1 MEKSIEE
8 LVLLARN
15 KDEKAAE
22 ELIRAT
28 EGKAYAVARALCR
41 NEQDA
46 KDAVQDCYMKAFSQ
60 LDRLND
66 PARFEPW
73 LSSMVRNACYD
84 LFRSS
89 AYAKTNV
96 FSDISAEND
105 EGDVIELEPIDMHS
119 TYQPE
124 VSLDEKTKKEIVF
137 DILAKL
143 PDDQRAAIVCMYY
156 EDMKISDIA
165 REMQCSE
172 NTIKSR
178 LNYARK
184 KIAEEVEQYEKKYD
198 IRLYNVAPLPLF
210 YAWFTSTT
218 KDMEVSM
225 VNIMT
230 KKAAKKIIKG
240 TIAKH
245 STKALLSSQA
255 SQAVTKTGLS
265 TVAKVTL
272 SATVGIGVTAGV
284 TTAAVK
290 VYQHHEE
297 RTHNTQTISSNEEIP
312 STLIKDEVINPVI
325 WAVDPDEHAY
335 DSVESMTFLSGR
347 DDDYFDDAKG
357 LVGYPSQWNNASYS
371 GNVLL
376 AKCADGYTLFNY
388 DGEELLD
395 EHFQYIGVLPWL
407 HDPST
412 YDNPGMLRLYC
423 SNQQPW
429 TLSDENVRG
438 GVPITVNKLSYDYR
452 LEETGTFSQYSEVG
466 GPKFEGIL
474 IGTIANV
481 PYETYLEIVQYQ
493 DNPPSYEEYGRDV
506 SEFFMGD
513 PDYPDKEML
522 YKVCSPED
530 YVTVYGAALVD
541 KDRNICPTFNYQ
553 PAGLIVNGIVAVK
566 NEPYN
571 RYMLED
577 TFDRDFSKGEVAN
590 GGGLAVLN
598 AYTGKLVTGF
608 EYDALGVTTEGYTPV
623 KKGDKWGLVRVSDG
637 EVVIDCILDNVS
649 NVYSGKVYVEY
660 EGKKGVLALNTTL
673 GLGIEINADTLS

>member
-1 MEKSIEE
+1 M
-8 LVLLARN
+8 
-15 KDEKAAE
+15 DEKAAE
-22 ELIRAT
+22 ELIRLT
-28 EGKAYAVARALCR
+28 ESKAYAIARALCR

-46 KDAVQDCYMKAFSQ
+46 KDVVQDCYMKAFSQ

-66 PARFEPW
+66 PERFEPW

-96 FSDISAEND
+96 FSDISSEND

-255 SQAVTKTGLS
+255 AQTVT
-265 TVAKVTL
+265 
-272 SATVGIGVTAGV
+272 
-284 TTAAVK
+284 
-290 VYQHHEE
+290 
-297 RTHNTQTISSNEEIP
+297 
-312 STLIKDEVINPVI
+312 
-325 WAVDPDEHAY
+325 
-335 DSVESMTFLSGR
+335 
-347 DDDYFDDAKG
+347 
-357 LVGYPSQWNNASYS
+357 
-371 GNVLL
+371 
-376 AKCADGYTLFNY
+376 
-388 DGEELLD
+388 
-395 EHFQYIGVLPWL
+395 
-407 HDPST
+407 
-412 YDNPGMLRLYC
+412 
-423 SNQQPW
+423 
-429 TLSDENVRG
+429 
-438 GVPITVNKLSYDYR
+438 
-452 LEETGTFSQYSEVG
+452 
-466 GPKFEGIL
+466 
-474 IGTIANV
+474 
-481 PYETYLEIVQYQ
+481 
-493 DNPPSYEEYGRDV
+493 
-506 SEFFMGD
+506 
-513 PDYPDKEML
+513 
-522 YKVCSPED
+522 
-530 YVTVYGAALVD
+530 
-541 KDRNICPTFNYQ
+541 
-553 PAGLIVNGIVAVK
+553 
-566 NEPYN
+566 
-571 RYMLED
+571 
-577 TFDRDFSKGEVAN
+577 
-590 GGGLAVLN
+590 
-598 AYTGKLVTGF
+598 
-608 EYDALGVTTEGYTPV
+608 
-623 KKGDKWGLVRVSDG
+623 
-637 EVVIDCILDNVS
+637 
-649 NVYSGKVYVEY
+649 
-660 EGKKGVLALNTTL
+660 
-673 GLGIEINADTLS
+673 

>member
-1 MEKSIEE
+1 MGNLSYKQ
-8 LVLLARN
+8 
-15 KDEKAAE
+15 KTDEKAAE
-22 ELIRAT
+22 ELIRLT
-28 EGKAYAVARALCR
+28 ESKAYAIARALCR

-46 KDAVQDCYMKAFSQ
+46 KDVVQDCYMKAFSQ

-66 PARFEPW
+66 PERFEPW

-96 FSDISAEND
+96 FSDISSEND

-255 SQAVTKTGLS
+255 AQTVTKTGLS

-297 RTHNTQTISSNEEIP
+297 RTHNSTTITSNETSNEELP

-347 DDDYFDDAKG
+347 STDWHEFMYG
-357 LVGYPSQWNNASYS
+357 PTEYPSQWTNPGYS
-371 GNVLL
+371 ANVML
-376 AKCADGYTLFNY
+376 ARCADGYTLYNY

-395 EHFQYIGVLPWL
+395 EHFAYIGLVPWAWENEHWPQKKL
-407 HDPST
+407 YCADEEPWDGF
-412 YDNPGMLRLYC
+412 YDNARDRLDDGTI
-423 SNQQPW
+423 PM
-429 TLSDENVRG
+429 TVRELG
-438 GVPITVNKLSYDYR
+438 FDYTVAE
-452 LEETGTFSQYSEVG
+452 EETVLKQTADVG
-466 GPKFEGIL
+466 GPYDWEIIIDGKVYFQYDIF
-474 IGTIANV
+474 
-481 PYETYLEIVQYQ
+481 LESRQ
-493 DNPPSYEEYGRDV
+493 PGEEYVGSEDNALDNTYMPQRDRT
-506 SEFFMGD
+506 MR
-513 PDYPDKEML
+513 
-522 YKVCSPED
+522 VCSPDD
-530 YVTVYGAALVD
+530 YVTVLGGATIKND
-541 KDRNICPTFNYQ
+541 GTICPTFHYQ
-553 PAGLIVNGIVAVK
+553 TVGVMVNGITAVK
-566 NEPYN
+566 NEPFKKY
-571 RYMLED
+571 YTGE
-577 TFDRDFSKGEVAN
+577 TFDRDLSKGEVAN

-637 EVVIDCILDNVS
+637 EVVIDCILDNIS
-649 NVYSGKVYVEY
+649 NVYAGKVYVEY